1 MNKPEWMQYKNPYR
15 LVNRTGCFNTVIV
28 DNPAYDAYI
37 KGWEDAQKK
46 LLEYLIKT
54 HAVQFMDI
62 DGHTVSAVLTYH
74 HQSILKQLGN
84 QDAT

>member
-1 MNKPEWMQYKNPYR
+1 MNNPEWMLDEIEAWK
-15 LVNRTGCFNTVIV
+15 LSTGNSMWNTGQMCKHVA
-28 DNPAYDAYI
+28 D
-37 KGWEDAQKK
+37 EAQKK